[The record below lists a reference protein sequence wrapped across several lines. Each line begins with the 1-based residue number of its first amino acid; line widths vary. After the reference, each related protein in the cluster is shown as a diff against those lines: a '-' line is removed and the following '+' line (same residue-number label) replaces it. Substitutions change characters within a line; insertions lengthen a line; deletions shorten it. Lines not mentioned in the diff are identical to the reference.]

1 MPDIAS
7 EITVTDAS
15 DIYGIGKRTLHRAV
29 ERGDIPS
36 RRIGNIYLLDPEAVR
51 LYAEIH
57 KARRALADYLASLDA
72 KATA

>member
-1 MPDIAS
+1 MPEPAS

-15 DIYGIGKRTLHRAV
+15 DTYGIGKRTLHRAV

-36 RRIGNIYLLDPEAVR
+36 RRIGNLYLLDPEAVR

-57 KARRALADYLASLDA
+57 KARRALADYLAGVEA
-72 KATA
+72 KASA